1 MGFKEEIITSFKS
14 GNTLTKLIYIN
25 LGVFLIVGLVNVVL
39 LLFNINRGWIDQS
52 LALSSQFSVLIR
64 NPWTLFTYMF
74 LHYQFIHLIINILTL
89 YWFGKIFL
97 EYYSQ
102 RDLVGLYIFGGLLGG
117 LLYFIAY
124 ATLPLFQNQYASLCG
139 ASAAIMA
146 IIVACAYTDPERSIR
161 LVLFGNVKVKWLA
174 VFAIVVS
181 LLNVA
186 SENAGGNISHLG
198 GALGGFFYVFALRKG
213 KNLTS
218 GINKAIDSIVNL
230 FKRNKAPKMKVTY
243 NQRPMTDQEYNYAK
257 RQESE
262 QIDIILDKI
271 KKSGYDSLS
280 KEERDKLFT
289 ASRRK

>member
-25 LGVFLIVGLVNVVL
+25 LGVFLIVGLVNVAL

-52 LALSSQFSVLIR
+52 LALSSQFGVLIR

>member
-52 LALSSQFSVLIR
+52 LALSSQFGVLIR

>member
-25 LGVFLIVGLVNVVL
+25 LGVFLIVGLVNVAL

>member
-39 LLFNINRGWIDQS
+39 LLFNISRGWIDQS
-52 LALSSQFSVLIR
+52 LALSSQFGVLIR

>member
-25 LGVFLIVGLVNVVL
+25 LGVFLIVGLVSVAL

-52 LALSSQFSVLIR
+52 LALSSQFGVLIR